1 MVKCYDEENQIF
13 IISEKFEKIQSEIFE
28 NKSTGSPI
36 TIARTHLGPEVS
48 TWVALRVPRHAA
60 LSVMYV
66 PPECRTM
73 RKKNYTKI

>member
-1 MVKCYDEENQIF
+1 MVQCYDEENQIF

-48 TWVALRVPRHAA
+48 TWVALRVPH
-60 LSVMYV
+60 
-66 PPECRTM
+66 
-73 RKKNYTKI
+73 

>member
-1 MVKCYDEENQIF
+1 MVQCYDEENQIF

-48 TWVALRVPRHAA
+48 TWVALRVPHPVLCMFRQSAA
-60 LSVMYV
+60 LC
-66 PPECRTM
+66 E
-73 RKKNYTKI
+73 KNYTKI